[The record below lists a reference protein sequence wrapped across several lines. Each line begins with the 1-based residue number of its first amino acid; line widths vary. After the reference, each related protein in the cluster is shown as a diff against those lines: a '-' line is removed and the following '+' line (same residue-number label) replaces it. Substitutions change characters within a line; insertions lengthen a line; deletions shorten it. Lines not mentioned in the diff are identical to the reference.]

1 MFAEFSAAMAAIK
14 ETTTLVKVF
23 SDAKTE
29 AEVNAAINDLVS
41 KLTSVQR
48 ECISLVELA
57 RSLQEETVTLKTKI
71 AEFEDFKAQSESYE
85 LHKMESGTL
94 VYSMQTTVDGAE
106 FLVNACPHCFHQKK
120 ISILQPGTEKGVKGY
135 YWVHFCPSC
144 KSDFK
149 MDKTPAASTPKDIAR
164 RLPGGSS
171 W

>member
-1 MFAEFSAAMAAIK
+1 MLAEFSAAMAAIK
-14 ETTTLVKVF
+14 ETAALAKLIT
-23 SDAKTE
+23 DAKTE
-29 AEVNAAINDLVS
+29 SEVNAAVSDLVS

-48 ECISLVELA
+48 ECIFLVELA
-57 RSLQEETVTLKTKI
+57 RTLQEEAVALKAKI
-71 AEFEDFKAQSESYE
+71 AEFEDFKIQSESYA
-85 LHKMESGTL
+85 LYKMESGTL
-94 VYSMQTTVDGAE
+94 VYSAQVTHNGVQFT
-106 FLVNACPHCFHQKK
+106 VNACPHCFHQKK

>member
-1 MFAEFSAAMAAIK
+1 M
-14 ETTTLVKVF
+14 
-23 SDAKTE
+23 
-29 AEVNAAINDLVS
+29 NAAVSDLVS

-57 RSLQEETVTLKTKI
+57 RTLQEEAVALKAKI
-71 AEFEDFKAQSESYE
+71 AEFEDFKIQSESYA
-85 LHKMESGTL
+85 LYKMESGTL
-94 VYSMQTTVDGAE
+94 VYSAQVTHNGVQFT
-106 FLVNACPHCFHQKK
+106 VNACPHCFHQKK

>member
-1 MFAEFSAAMAAIK
+1 MLAEFSAAMAAIK
-14 ETTTLVKVF
+14 ETAALAKLIT
-23 SDAKTE
+23 DAKTE
-29 AEVNAAINDLVS
+29 SEVNAAVSDLVS

-57 RSLQEETVTLKTKI
+57 RTLHEEAVALKAKI
-71 AEFEDFKAQSESYE
+71 AEFEDFKIQSESYA
-85 LHKMESGTL
+85 LYKMESGTL
-94 VYSMQTTVDGAE
+94 VYSAQVTHNGVQFT
-106 FLVNACPHCFHQKK
+106 VNACPHCFHQKK

>member
-1 MFAEFSAAMAAIK
+1 MLAEFSAAMAAIK
-14 ETTTLVKVF
+14 ETAALAKLIT
-23 SDAKTE
+23 DAKTE
-29 AEVNAAINDLVS
+29 SEVNAAVSDLVS

-57 RSLQEETVTLKTKI
+57 RTLQEEDVALKAKI
-71 AEFEDFKAQSESYE
+71 AEFEDFKIQSESYA
-85 LHKMESGTL
+85 LYKMESGTL
-94 VYSMQTTVDGAE
+94 VYSAQVTHNGVQFT
-106 FLVNACPHCFHQKK
+106 VNACPHCFHQKK

>member
-1 MFAEFSAAMAAIK
+1 MLAEFSAAMATIK
-14 ETTTLVKVF
+14 ETAALAKLIT
-23 SDAKTE
+23 DAKTE
-29 AEVNAAINDLVS
+29 SEVNAAVSDLVS

-57 RSLQEETVTLKTKI
+57 RTLQEEAVALKAKI
-71 AEFEDFKAQSESYE
+71 AEFEDFKIQSESYA
-85 LHKMESGTL
+85 LYKMESGTL
-94 VYSMQTTVDGAE
+94 VYSAQVTHNGVQFT
-106 FLVNACPHCFHQKK
+106 VNACPHCFHQKK

-144 KSDFK
+144 KSNFK